1 MALAEVG
8 SRSTITSVND
18 GSNEA
23 NYCTLFY
30 APVRDQALRAARWN
44 FARHLDT
51 LTLFKALPGTP
62 ENTSTVTASG
72 WQRSYPAPPWLYSYS
87 LPADFLYARSII
99 AQPDI
104 STISPPIYP
113 IAGSNLA
120 QPRAPRAPF
129 EISIDP
135 YNTSGIAVTP
145 QRKVLLTNQ
154 SNPLLE
160 YTYQATDETLWDS
173 EFVMTQMFALASRLA
188 IAITG
193 DKQLA
198 QIKAS
203 EANAMIQEARRQD
216 ANESVT
222 VIDNI
227 PDWLRI
233 RGIGNPFSFY
243 DFYYPYGP
251 LFFVGT

>member
-1 MALAEVG
+1 MALAEIG
-8 SRSTITSVND
+8 SRSTITAVND

-23 NYCTLFY
+23 NYCNLFY

-44 FARHLDT
+44 FARHFDT
-51 LTLFKALPGTP
+51 MVLFKAAPGTP
-62 ENTSTVTASG
+62 ENPSVVTTSG
-72 WQRSYPAPPWLYSYS
+72 WLHNYPVPPWLYSYT
-87 LPADFLYARSII
+87 LPSDFLFARSII

-113 IAGSNLA
+113 IAGSNLS

-129 EISIDP
+129 EIAIDP
-135 YNTSGIAVTP
+135 YDANGNPIIP
-145 QRKVLLTNQ
+145 QKKVLLTNQ
-154 SNPLLE
+154 QNPILE

-188 IAITG
+188 IAIMG

-198 QIKAS
+198 QMKAA

-233 RGIGNPFSFY
+233 RGVGNPFSFY

-251 LFFVGT
+251 LFFAGT